1 VEYVY
6 FYNWRLRFS
15 FRKYHHIK
23 PTMGTYQFRFN
34 NSNKTSSILI
44 WFFTTLLTIT
54 LTCTILVIPS
64 VVYFSTWL
72 LLLSFPLLFLSIYKL
87 FKTTSERQS
96 TDLITLNKE
105 GFRSLCF
112 GSVLYSSISAINI
125 PARSIS
131 LLGGKDYEYYKQ
143 TDVDIPHLA
152 ISITTDDG
160 KIFRWVL
167 SEWGSLYNSKEDF
180 LVFFEFL
187 TALTDQLYQYYQ
199 ASETTNSY
207 LKILNEN
214 GSWEKKAN

>member
-1 VEYVY
+1 M
-6 FYNWRLRFS
+6 R
-15 FRKYHHIK
+15 
-23 PTMGTYQFRFN
+23 TYQFRFN
-34 NSNKTSSILI
+34 NSNKTASILI

-64 VVYFSTWL
+64 VVYFPTWL

-87 FKTTSERQS
+87 FKTTSVRQS

-105 GFRSLCF
+105 GFTSSCF
-112 GSVLYSSISAINI
+112 GSVLYSNISAINI
-125 PARSIS
+125 PVRSIS

-143 TDVDIPHLA
+143 TDVNIPHLV

-167 SEWGSLYNSKEDF
+167 GEWGSLYNSKEDF
-180 LVFFEFL
+180 LVFFDFL

-199 ASETTNSY
+199 ASETKNSY

-214 GSWEKKAN
+214 GSWEKNRNENQL

>member
-1 VEYVY
+1 M
-6 FYNWRLRFS
+6 R
-15 FRKYHHIK
+15 
-23 PTMGTYQFRFN
+23 TYQFRFN
-34 NSNKTSSILI
+34 NSNKTASILI

-64 VVYFSTWL
+64 VVYFPTWL

-87 FKTTSERQS
+87 FKTTSVRQS

-105 GFRSLCF
+105 GFTSSCF
-112 GSVLYSSISAINI
+112 GSVLYSNISAINI
-125 PARSIS
+125 PVRSIS

-143 TDVDIPHLA
+143 TDVNIPHLV
-152 ISITTDDG
+152 ISITTNDG

-167 SEWGSLYNSKEDF
+167 GEWGSLYNSKEDF
-180 LVFFEFL
+180 LVFFDFL

-199 ASETTNSY
+199 ASETKNSY

-214 GSWEKKAN
+214 GSWEKNRNENQL